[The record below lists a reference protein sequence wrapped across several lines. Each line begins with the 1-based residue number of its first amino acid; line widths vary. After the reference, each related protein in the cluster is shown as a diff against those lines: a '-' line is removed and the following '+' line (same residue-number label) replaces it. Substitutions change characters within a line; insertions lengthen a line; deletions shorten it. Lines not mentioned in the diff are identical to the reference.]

1 MYLFSEDLG
10 AVVGLA
16 LPFLLLA
23 SRSSKDLELE
33 RTRGERKKRDEGVR
47 TVGMGFV
54 GGVWGIGEVLLN
66 AVCMNSYHPW

>member
-1 MYLFSEDLG
+1 MRAHGANVYLFSEDLG

-33 RTRGERKKRDEGVR
+33 RTRGERKKEMRR
-47 TVGMGFV
+47 
-54 GGVWGIGEVLLN
+54 
-66 AVCMNSYHPW
+66 